1 MQDLGYKQ
9 ITKETW
15 LKPDRISTSFLLVP
29 PETGVNDKKK
39 GEMYLDMIL
48 QPHLNEDVPI
58 EVRKLYEV
66 ARGALVY
73 GYFFY
78 PLYTLACEQLFRVGE
93 AAIIFRCKMFSPQLA
108 KRTFE
113 KKIEFLFKQGI
124 LNDLEK
130 QRWHALRELRNI
142 SSHPID
148 QSIYPPGPVIG
159 ILTQMSDDINTL
171 FSEKTRIV

>member
-1 MQDLGYKQ
+1 MQDLGYKK
-9 ITKETW
+9 ITKDTW
-15 LKPDRISTSFLLVP
+15 LTPDRISTSFLLVP
-29 PETGVNDKKK
+29 PETDIDDIKK

-48 QPHLNEDVPI
+48 QPHLNEEVPI

-78 PLYTLACEQLFRVGE
+78 PLYTLACEQLLRVGE
-93 AAIIFRCKMFSPQLA
+93 AAIIFRYKIFNHRLA

-130 QRWHALRELRNI
+130 KRWHALRELRNI
-142 SSHPID
+142 SSHPVD

-159 ILTQMSDDINTL
+159 ILAHMAEDINTL
-171 FSEKTRIV
+171 FSKKNTDC

>member
-9 ITKETW
+9 LTKETW
-15 LKPDRISTSFLLVP
+15 LKPDRISTSFLLVS
-29 PETGVNDKKK
+29 PETGVDDIKK

-48 QPHLNEDVPI
+48 QPHLNEEVPF

-93 AAIIFRCKMFSPQLA
+93 AAIMLRCKIISPRLA

-124 LNDLEK
+124 LNDIEK
-130 QRWHALRELRNI
+130 WRWHALRELRNI
-142 SSHPID
+142 SSHPVD

-159 ILTQMSDDINTL
+159 ILAHVAEDINIL
-171 FSEKTRIV
+171 FSEKTQIV

>member
-1 MQDLGYKQ
+1 MQDLGYKR

-29 PETGVNDKKK
+29 PETGVDDIKK

-48 QPHLNEDVPI
+48 QSRLNEDVPI

-93 AAIIFRCKMFSPQLA
+93 AAIISRCKTFSPRLA

-113 KKIEFLFKQGI
+113 KKIEFLFKQRI
-124 LNDLEK
+124 LNELEK
-130 QRWHALRELRNI
+130 QRWHALHELRNI
-142 SSHPID
+142 SSHLVD
-148 QSIYPPGPVIG
+148 QSIYTPGQVIR
-159 ILTQMSDDINTL
+159 ILALMAEDINTL
-171 FSEKTRIV
+171 FSEKKRIV

>member
-1 MQDLGYKQ
+1 MRNLGFKQ
-9 ITKETW
+9 ITQDTW

-29 PETGVNDKKK
+29 PETGVDDIKK
-39 GEMYLDMIL
+39 GEIYLDMIL
-48 QPHLNEDVPI
+48 QPRLNEDVPI
-58 EVRKLYEV
+58 EVIKLYEV

-93 AAIIFRCKMFSPQLA
+93 AAIIFRCKTFSPRLA

-113 KKIEFLFKQGI
+113 KKIEFLFKQRI
-124 LNDLEK
+124 LNELEK

-142 SSHPID
+142 SSHPVD
-148 QSIYPPGPVIG
+148 QFIYPPGPVIG
-159 ILTQMSDDINTL
+159 ILAHMAEDINSL
-171 FSEKTRIV
+171 FTEKKQ

>member
-1 MQDLGYKQ
+1 MRNLGFKQ
-9 ITKETW
+9 ITQDTW
-15 LKPDRISTSFLLVP
+15 LKPDRISISFLLVS
-29 PETGVNDKKK
+29 PETGVDDIKK

-48 QPHLNEDVPI
+48 QPRLNEDVPI
-58 EVRKLYEV
+58 EVIKLYEV
-66 ARGALVY
+66 ARGALIY

-93 AAIIFRCKMFSPQLA
+93 AAIIFRCKTFSPRLP

-113 KKIEFLFKQGI
+113 KKIEFLFKQRI
-124 LNDLEK
+124 LNELEK

-142 SSHPID
+142 SSHPVD

-159 ILTQMSDDINTL
+159 ILAHMAEDINSL
-171 FSEKTRIV
+171 FTEKKQ

>member
-1 MQDLGYKQ
+1 MQNLGYKQ

-29 PETGVNDKKK
+29 PETGVDDIKK

-48 QPHLNEDVPI
+48 QPCLNEDVPI

-66 ARGALVY
+66 ARSALVY

-93 AAIIFRCKMFSPQLA
+93 AAIIFRSKIFNPRLA

-124 LNDLEK
+124 LNEQEM

-142 SSHPID
+142 SSHPVD
-148 QSIYPPGPVIG
+148 QSIYAPGQVIG
-159 ILTQMSDDINTL
+159 ILALMAEDINTL
-171 FSEKTRIV
+171 FSEKTRII

>member
-1 MQDLGYKQ
+1 MRNLGFKQ
-9 ITKETW
+9 ITQDTW

-29 PETGVNDKKK
+29 PETGVDDIKK
-39 GEMYLDMIL
+39 GEIYLDMIL
-48 QPHLNEDVPI
+48 QPRLNEDVPI
-58 EVRKLYEV
+58 EVIKLYEV

-93 AAIIFRCKMFSPQLA
+93 AAIIFRCKTFSPRLA

-113 KKIEFLFKQGI
+113 KKIEFLFKQRI
-124 LNDLEK
+124 LNELEK

-142 SSHPID
+142 SSHPVD

-159 ILTQMSDDINTL
+159 ILAHMAEDINSL
-171 FSEKTRIV
+171 FTEKKQ